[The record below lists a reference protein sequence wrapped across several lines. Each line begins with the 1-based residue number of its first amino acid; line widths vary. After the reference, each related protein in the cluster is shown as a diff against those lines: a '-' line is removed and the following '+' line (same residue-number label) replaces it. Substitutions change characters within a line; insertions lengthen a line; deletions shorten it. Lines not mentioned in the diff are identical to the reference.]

1 MTLRGI
7 IMCDYMIKKGANLEL
22 EIYGIHNIKDEP
34 SRIMCMHDRHFY
46 EEQLTDEFEEDG
58 EQFYVFSV
66 TALECPSI
74 PCGIGMIVNTKYVI
88 KL

>member
-1 MTLRGI
+1 MF
-7 IMCDYMIKKGANLEL
+7 DYMIKKGCSLEL
-22 EIYGIHNIKDEP
+22 EIYGVYNHSDEP

-46 EEQLTDEFEEDG
+46 ENQLTDEFEEDG
-58 EQFYVFSV
+58 EQFIVFSV

-74 PCGIGMIVNTKYVI
+74 PCGIGMIVNKRDVI